1 LYSNIATKQKKKIV
15 KITITIRGDIMK
27 KLIELLEQA
36 GFEVEEATE
45 KMVPFQ
51 NLSALIINEN
61 LKFVYE
67 VENDGTLMIRE
78 IKVDEAYLNMGYT
91 TRLLEFLHKQNEY
104 NVILPFVTTPKLAH
118 ICEKLQIERDDHC
131 VDQYGYNSA
140 FYAIA
145 KNFIFFEGKYG
156 HYVVRKL

>member
-1 LYSNIATKQKKKIV
+1 MNGLQ
-15 KITITIRGDIMK
+15 
-27 KLIELLEQA
+27 ELLRKA
-36 GFEVEEATE
+36 GFDVVEAKE
-45 KMVPFQ
+45 KAMPFQ
-51 NLSALIINEN
+51 NLTALIINDN

-67 VENDGTLMIRE
+67 VEADGTLMIRE

-91 TRLLEFLHKQNEY
+91 TRLLEFLHTQNEY

-118 ICEKLQIERDDHC
+118 ICDKLHIERDDEC
-131 VDQYGYNSA
+131 VEPYGYNSA